1 MSTGEILFLFMV
13 VATAGAFAA
22 TLVYYSRG

>member
-1 MSTGEILFLFMV
+1 MSTGEILFLFLV
-13 VATAGAFAA
+13 VAAAGAIAA